1 MTPATPHGQ
10 LDQFFL
16 LSHDLFCCID
26 LDGRLLLVNPAFES
40 LLGYTADELLGKS
53 AGKVIDKRD
62 HALIEAML
70 ARLVAGQEVAPFE
83 VRARSASQSLH
94 WLEVDPSRGDEM
106 VYVVARAV
114 TGRKRVEEQLWRTQQ
129 LFKIVGDTALIGG
142 WYVDLDEGRPT
153 WSDEVCRIHGVEP
166 GYQPTYEDAVAFY
179 TPASQPR
186 IKARFAACC
195 EQGVDFDEA
204 LEIIT
209 CDQQPIWVRVIGKA
223 VRDSDGN
230 VIRVQ
235 GSTQDITARKATE
248 RQLQLLER
256 SVESSTNGMLIVD
269 AKHADLH
276 IVYVNTAFERI
287 TGYTRQEAKGRNCR
301 FLQGE
306 ETDPS
311 TVKRLRQAIAAESEV
326 HVVIRNYRRGGAPFW
341 NDLYVSP
348 VRDDLGQV
356 THFIGVQNDISEQ
369 REYQAQLAYNASHD
383 ALTGLPNR
391 MLLTQRLE
399 QGCLVA
405 RRYQRHLAVL
415 FIDLDDFKPINDT
428 LGHEVGDFILVEV
441 AKRLEEE
448 LRPWDTIAR
457 FGGDEFVV
465 LLPDLAHE
473 NDVIQVVERILN
485 RLATP
490 YWQRGSELRIT
501 ASIGVAMSDGT
512 ISDPPQLIQQ
522 ADLAMY
528 KAKRRGR
535 NTCQWYTEDLN
546 RKVSERVSLRNA
558 LQQAIEQEQFELY
571 FQPQMHGPS
580 GRVIGVEALIR
591 WNHAERGFIPPS
603 DFIGLAEDTGQI
615 IPISDW
621 VLATA
626 CRAAKQ
632 LNELGHGPI
641 TMAVNVSPMHFQR
654 PGFLASIQRV
664 LEDSGLAPGLLE
676 LELTEGVLM
685 DSADQ
690 AIQALQD
697 LRQLG
702 VHIAMDDFGTGFS
715 SLSYLKRL
723 PINKIKIDRSFI
735 NDVISD
741 HRDAAI
747 VEGVVTM
754 AAKLDLDV
762 LVEGVET
769 AAQYTYLR
777 KQLCEY
783 FQGYYFAR
791 PMPLEALKGFLTEEQ
806 RHQQLTNL
814 AGAQGDGTR
823 TLLLLDDEPNILR
836 ALTRVLR
843 RDGYRIIAV
852 EDANAAFEHLA
863 MNDVHVVISD
873 QRLPGMSG
881 TEFLRRVKELYPDVV
896 QLILSGYTNLKT
908 VTEAVNE
915 GAIYKFVTKP
925 WDDEELRA
933 LVQQAF
939 RHASRLRQAREAGAV
954 VLPDR

>member
-1 MTPATPHGQ
+1 MTPAGPHGQ

-26 LDGRLLLVNPAFES
+26 LDGRMLQVNPAFET
-40 LLGYTADELLGKS
+40 LLGYPADALLGKPC
-53 AGKVIDKRD
+53 GKVIDERD
-62 HALIEAML
+62 HGVIEGVL
-70 ARLVAGQEVAPFE
+70 ARIVEGRDVAAFE
-83 VRARSASQSLH
+83 VRARSVTRALH
-94 WLEVDPSRGDEM
+94 WLEVDPSLGEGV
-106 VYVVARAV
+106 VYVVARVV
-114 TGRKRVEEQLWRTQQ
+114 TERKRVEEHLKRTQQ
-129 LFKIVGDTALIGG
+129 LFEIVGKTALIGG
-142 WYVDLDEGRPT
+142 WYVDMDEGKPI
-153 WSDEVCRIHGVEP
+153 WSDEVCHIHGVAP
-166 GYQPTYEDAVAFY
+166 GFQPTIDEAIAFY
-179 TPASQPR
+179 TPTYQPR
-186 IKARFAACC
+186 IRAYFDACC
-195 EQGVDFDEA
+195 EHGISFDDTF
-204 LEIIT
+204 EIIT
-209 CDQQPIWVRVIGKA
+209 HDYQPLWVRVIGKA
-223 VRDSDGN
+223 VCDSDGN

-235 GSTQDITARKATE
+235 GSTQDITQRKATE

-256 SVESSTNGMLIVD
+256 SVESSTNGVLIVD
-269 AKHADLH
+269 AGHDDLP
-276 IVYVNTAFERI
+276 IVYANTAFERI
-287 TGYTRQEAKGRNCR
+287 TGYSRQEALGRNCR

-306 ETDPS
+306 DTDPN
-311 TVKRLRQAIAAESEV
+311 TVKQLRQGIAAESEV
-326 HVVIRNYRRGGAPFW
+326 HVVIRNYRRSGAPFW
-341 NDLYVSP
+341 NDLYISP

-356 THFIGVQNDISEQ
+356 THFVGVQNDISEQ

-441 AKRLEEE
+441 AKRLEDE

-473 NDVIQVVERILN
+473 NDVIQVVERILK

-490 YWQRGSELRIT
+490 YWQRGGELRIT
-501 ASIGVAMSDGT
+501 ASIGVAMNDGL
-512 ISDPPQLIQQ
+512 ISEPLQLIQQ

-535 NTCQWYTEDLN
+535 NTCQWYTDDLN

-558 LQQAIEQEQFELY
+558 LQQAIEQEEFELY
-571 FQPQMHGPS
+571 FQPQIHGPS

-591 WNHAERGFIPPS
+591 WQHPERGFVSPG
-603 DFIGLAEDTGQI
+603 DFIPLAEDTGQI

-621 VLATA
+621 VLTTA
-626 CRAAKQ
+626 CRVAKQ
-632 LNELGHGPI
+632 LNGLGLGRI
-641 TMAVNVSPMHFQR
+641 TMAVNVSPMQFQR
-654 PGFLASIQRV
+654 PGFLASIQLV
-664 LEDSGLAPGLLE
+664 LEESGLAADLLE

-685 DSADQ
+685 DSAEQ

-715 SLSYLKRL
+715 SLSYLKHL

-735 NDVISD
+735 NDVVSD

-747 VEGVVTM
+747 VEGVLTM

-769 AAQYTYLR
+769 AAQYAYLR
-777 KQLCEY
+777 QQLCDY
-783 FQGYYFAR
+783 FQGFYFAR
-791 PMPLEALKGFLTEEQ
+791 PMPLEALLSFLCEQQ
-806 RHQQLTNL
+806 RHL
-814 AGAQGDGTR
+814 
-823 TLLLLDDEPNILR
+823 
-836 ALTRVLR
+836 
-843 RDGYRIIAV
+843 
-852 EDANAAFEHLA
+852 
-863 MNDVHVVISD
+863 
-873 QRLPGMSG
+873 
-881 TEFLRRVKELYPDVV
+881 
-896 QLILSGYTNLKT
+896 
-908 VTEAVNE
+908 
-915 GAIYKFVTKP
+915 
-925 WDDEELRA
+925 
-933 LVQQAF
+933 
-939 RHASRLRQAREAGAV
+939 
-954 VLPDR
+954 